1 MDESVAARMC
11 DSRGWFGKQI
21 SKKQGGP
28 VPHEPLKSL
37 SLLPPARQGGSE
49 ESVPGPGQAAPRVPG
64 RGRPGGHLPA
74 GPTEE
79 LHGEEGV
86 CQQLRR
92 SQEESAVLPDQAADG
107 ERQPCPHRAGASTAT
122 FPALLPDELSTRITS
137 SLLCK
142 PGGAGVPLR
151 STEGEAEAQSS
162 EGTSAVTSLGPGV
175 ICPSLRPKPGLLGV
189 ALSSSGKLWEVPR
202 DQEYPLDQSDKYH
215 SQTSPA
221 SQMLVFTTRLSLG
234 EGCRISHWLEI
245 RDLDT
250 RIRQQTRALRLV
262 SGQTESR
269 KWDVAGQVLEKS
281 SWQIIQEKPVGVGPG
296 F

>member
-64 RGRPGGHLPA
+64 RGWPGGHLPA

-92 SQEESAVLPDQAADG
+92 GQEESAVLPDQAADG
-107 ERQPCPHRAGASTAT
+107 ERQPCPHGAGASTAT
-122 FPALLPDELSTRITS
+122 FPALLRDELSTRITS

-142 PGGAGVPLR
+142 PGGAGVPLH

-189 ALSSSGKLWEVPR
+189 ALSSSGKFPGTRNTLLTRVTNITARPAPPPKCLCFHHAALPGGGLQDLALAGNTGPR
-202 DQEYPLDQSDKYH
+202 YTNLTADES
-215 SQTSPA
+215 TS
-221 SQMLVFTTRLSLG
+221 
-234 EGCRISHWLEI
+234 I
-245 RDLDT
+245 
-250 RIRQQTRALRLV
+250 
-262 SGQTESR
+262 GQ
-269 KWDVAGQVLEKS
+269 WPD
-281 SWQIIQEKPVGVGPG
+281 
-296 F
+296 